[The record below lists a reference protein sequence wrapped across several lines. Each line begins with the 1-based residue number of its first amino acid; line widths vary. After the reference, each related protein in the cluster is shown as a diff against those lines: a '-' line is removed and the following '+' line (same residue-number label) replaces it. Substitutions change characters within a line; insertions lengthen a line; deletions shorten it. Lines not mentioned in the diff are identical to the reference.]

1 MDFCQS
7 SCKGGAACVP
17 CVRVRASLCVS
28 GRVRVCVCARV
39 RTRVRASVYVR
50 ACVCAGVR
58 ALRQFFSPEAWGSPP
73 RWTAASPAWRTG
85 GAALGVRGRLAPS
98 RRAWPWPWPWPRGR
112 DQASVW
118 DSAGR
123 GAVPPS
129 RPAHVPRCAACCRRA
144 GRGSHRPCAPGASA
158 ALRSCAPGQRLW
170 RPPAPRPPCMS
181 RGHGRLRKVRL
192 NEAELGPAGV

>member
-28 GRVRVCVCARV
+28 GRVC
-39 RTRVRASVYVR
+39 ASVSARARAR

-73 RWTAASPAWRTG
+73 ERRLARLGGPRLRRLGGPAAQRSASAG
-85 GAALGVRGRLAPS
+85 GSRAAGVRGRG
-98 RRAWPWPWPWPRGR
+98 RGR
-112 DQASVW
+112 
-118 DSAGR
+118 GR
-123 GAVPPS
+123 GVEIGPPFGTA
-129 RPAHVPRCAACCRRA
+129 RVAEQFHLLDRRTCPGAPPAARRA

-181 RGHGRLRKVRL
+181 RGHGRLRKVQL

>member
-1 MDFCQS
+1 MSEFMQGG
-7 SCKGGAACVP
+7 SCLCSMCARARKSVRVWARACLR
-17 CVRVRASLCVS
+17 VRVRA
-28 GRVRVCVCARV
+28 
-39 RTRVRASVYVR
+39 YVR

-98 RRAWPWPWPWPRGR
+98 RRAWPWPRGR
-112 DQASVW
+112 DRASVW

-129 RPAHVPRCAACCRRA
+129 RPAHGPRCAACCRRA

-158 ALRSCAPGQRLW
+158 ALRSCAAGQRLW

-181 RGHGRLRKVRL
+181 RGHGRLRKVQL